1 MFGEHVR
8 VWGHASRRDGLFSCV
23 AFLGLVGRVPRGGHR
38 AAARA
43 GVGENPTGPASAAE
57 RDSELNSLSRQTYSL
72 VAYVTR
78 RCGAGRWAAS
88 NMRRCAWS
96 LAGLL
101 IAVCVG
107 AAAAGS
113 TVTSA
118 HPAGRRRLTYEY
130 APTADATPYC
140 RLQNPSVC
148 WGNTHRFLEVTANG
162 PFDGIDLRLSYPKSA
177 LADLDGDGTLRPR
190 PSIDK
195 LRSHV
200 LCLSQATWTSWWEMR
215 LSRSPTSRTLG
226 RPRRR
231 CSCKG
236 PEPRTPST
244 ASMLVGTAPRR
255 SETSTTTARAD
266 RVRRSINCDRTFS
279 AARRRPGP
287 RRGRRDWLAQLH

>member
-1 MFGEHVR
+1 
-8 VWGHASRRDGLFSCV
+8 
-23 AFLGLVGRVPRGGHR
+23 
-38 AAARA
+38 
-43 GVGENPTGPASAAE
+43 
-57 RDSELNSLSRQTYSL
+57 
-72 VAYVTR
+72 
-78 RCGAGRWAAS
+78 
-88 NMRRCAWS
+88 MRRCAWS

-162 PFDGIDLRLSYPKSA
+162 PFDGIDLRFSDPKSA

-215 LSRSPTSRTLG
+215 LARSPTLRTRG
-226 RPRRR
+226 RLRRR
-231 CSCKG
+231 CSCNG
-236 PEPRTPST
+236 PEARTPST
-244 ASMLVGTAPRR
+244 ALKLVGTAPP
-255 SETSTTTARAD
+255 TLGDFDNDGT
-266 RVRRSINCDRTFS
+266 
-279 AARRRPGP
+279 RRPCP
-287 RRGRRDWLAQLH
+287 SIDKLRPHVFCPSQATWTSSRAVQLAIF

>member
-1 MFGEHVR
+1 MFGF
-8 VWGHASRRDGLFSCV
+8 WGHASRRDGLFSCV

-107 AAAAGS
+107 AATAGS
-113 TVTSA
+113 TMAVTSA

-162 PFDGIDLRLSYPKSA
+162 PFDGIDVRLNYPKSA
-177 LADLDGDGTLRPR
+177 LADLDNDGALRPR

-195 LRSHV
+195 LRYRMFCVSRR
-200 LCLSQATWTSWWEMR
+200 R
-215 LSRSPTSRTLG
+215 L
-226 RPRRR
+226 RPRGGK
-231 CSCKG
+231 S
-236 PEPRTPST
+236 
-244 ASMLVGTAPRR
+244 
-255 SETSTTTARAD
+255 
-266 RVRRSINCDRTFS
+266 
-279 AARRRPGP
+279 
-287 RRGRRDWLAQLH
+287 DWLAHLH

>member
-1 MFGEHVR
+1 
-8 VWGHASRRDGLFSCV
+8 
-23 AFLGLVGRVPRGGHR
+23 
-38 AAARA
+38 
-43 GVGENPTGPASAAE
+43 
-57 RDSELNSLSRQTYSL
+57 
-72 VAYVTR
+72 
-78 RCGAGRWAAS
+78 
-88 NMRRCAWS
+88 MRRCAWS

-113 TVTSA
+113 TMAVTSA

-215 LSRSPTSRTLG
+215 LPRSPTLRTRG
-226 RPRRR
+226 RLRRR
-231 CSCKG
+231 CSCNG
-236 PEPRTPST
+236 PEARTPST
-244 ASMLVGTAPRR
+244 ALKLVGTAPRR
-255 SETSTTTARAD
+255 SET
-266 RVRRSINCDRTFS
+266 
-279 AARRRPGP
+279 
-287 RRGRRDWLAQLH
+287 

>member
-1 MFGEHVR
+1 
-8 VWGHASRRDGLFSCV
+8 
-23 AFLGLVGRVPRGGHR
+23 
-38 AAARA
+38 
-43 GVGENPTGPASAAE
+43 
-57 RDSELNSLSRQTYSL
+57 
-72 VAYVTR
+72 
-78 RCGAGRWAAS
+78 
-88 NMRRCAWS
+88 MRRCAWS

-162 PFDGIDLRLSYPKSA
+162 PFDGIDVRFSFAKSA

-195 LRSHV
+195 LRPHV
-200 LCLSQATWTSWWEMR
+200 LRLAQATWTS
-215 LSRSPTSRTLG
+215 
-226 RPRRR
+226 
-231 CSCKG
+231 
-236 PEPRTPST
+236 
-244 ASMLVGTAPRR
+244 
-255 SETSTTTARAD
+255 
-266 RVRRSINCDRTFS
+266 
-279 AARRRPGP
+279 
-287 RRGRRDWLAQLH
+287 

>member
-1 MFGEHVR
+1 
-8 VWGHASRRDGLFSCV
+8 
-23 AFLGLVGRVPRGGHR
+23 
-38 AAARA
+38 
-43 GVGENPTGPASAAE
+43 
-57 RDSELNSLSRQTYSL
+57 
-72 VAYVTR
+72 
-78 RCGAGRWAAS
+78 
-88 NMRRCAWS
+88 MRRCAWS

-113 TVTSA
+113 TLAGTRSLVGLLISVRGAATAGSTMAVTSA

-266 RVRRSINCDRTFS
+266 RVRRSINCDHTFS
-279 AARRRPGP
+279 VPRRRPGP
-287 RRGRRDWLAQLH
+287 RIGQ

>member
-1 MFGEHVR
+1 
-8 VWGHASRRDGLFSCV
+8 
-23 AFLGLVGRVPRGGHR
+23 
-38 AAARA
+38 
-43 GVGENPTGPASAAE
+43 
-57 RDSELNSLSRQTYSL
+57 
-72 VAYVTR
+72 
-78 RCGAGRWAAS
+78 
-88 NMRRCAWS
+88 MRRCAWS

-113 TVTSA
+113 TLAGTRSLVGLLSSVRAGAAAAGSTMAVTSA

-200 LCLSQATWTSWWEMR
+200 LCRSQAIWTW
-215 LSRSPTSRTLG
+215 
-226 RPRRR
+226 
-231 CSCKG
+231 
-236 PEPRTPST
+236 
-244 ASMLVGTAPRR
+244 
-255 SETSTTTARAD
+255 
-266 RVRRSINCDRTFS
+266 
-279 AARRRPGP
+279 
-287 RRGRRDWLAQLH
+287 